1 MSDENRELMSEIE
14 SGERWLRGV
23 GTPGPSAER
32 IAQVKHA
39 VRSELTGTPRQTNSI
54 WSTMGRVAMAACLLA
69 AVYVGWLATR
79 GTPKKDAIPPIVKAP
94 TPVKIEPKNVAN
106 PPEYAEPGDAYSD
119 SSVAM
124 SSQIDEGLSNLEEW
138 SKDSTWDLSGNSLSA
153 ALDAVYGDA
162 PVTNG
167 SGRKG

>member
-1 MSDENRELMSEIE
+1 MSDENRELNKEIE
-14 SGERWLRGV
+14 SGEQWLRGV

-32 IAQVKHA
+32 VARVKQA
-39 VRSELTGTPRQTNSI
+39 IRAELASAPRRATSI

-79 GTPKKDAIPPIVKAP
+79 GTPVKDGVRPIAKAP
-94 TPVKIEPKNVAN
+94 TPVKVEPKNVVN
-106 PPEYAEPGDAYSD
+106 PSEYAESNEVYSD

-162 PVTNG
+162 PITNG
-167 SGRKG
+167 NGRKG

>member
-1 MSDENRELMSEIE
+1 MSDDNRELMNEIE

-32 IAQVKHA
+32 IARVKQA
-39 VRSELTGTPRQTNSI
+39 VRSELASAPRHTKSI
-54 WSTMGRVAMAACLLA
+54 WATMGRVAMAACLLG

-79 GTPKKDAIPPIVKAP
+79 GTPVKDDKPAFVKINR
-94 TPVKIEPKNVAN
+94 PVKVEPKAVADT
-106 PPEYAEPGDAYSD
+106 PEYTESNEVYSD

-167 SGRKG
+167 NGRKG

>member
-1 MSDENRELMSEIE
+1 MSDDNRKIEREIE

-32 IAQVKHA
+32 IARVKQA
-39 VRSELTGTPRQTNSI
+39 VRAELASTPRQTISS
-54 WSTMGRVAMAACLLA
+54 WSTIGRVAMAACLLA

-79 GTPKKDAIPPIVKAP
+79 GI
-94 TPVKIEPKNVAN
+94 PVKDSKPAITRVIGAFEVEPKTEADT
-106 PPEYAEPGDAYSD
+106 PEYAESNEVYSD

-162 PVTNG
+162 PITNG

>member
-1 MSDENRELMSEIE
+1 MSDDNRELMNEIE

-32 IAQVKHA
+32 IARVKQA
-39 VRSELTGTPRQTNSI
+39 VRAELASAPRHTKSI
-54 WSTMGRVAMAACLLA
+54 WATMGRVALAACLFA

-79 GTPKKDAIPPIVKAP
+79 GTPVKDAVPPIVKAP
-94 TPVKIEPKNVAN
+94 MPVKVEQKTVTATL
-106 PPEYAEPGDAYSD
+106 EYAESNEVYSD

-124 SSQIDEGLSNLEEW
+124 SSQFDEGLSSLEEW
-138 SKDSTWDLSGNSLSA
+138 SKDSTWDLSGNSLST

-167 SGRKG
+167 DGRKG

>member
-1 MSDENRELMSEIE
+1 MSDENRELNREIE

-32 IAQVKHA
+32 IAQVKQA
-39 VRSELTGTPRQTNSI
+39 IRAELASTPRRTSSI
-54 WSTMGRVAMAACLLA
+54 WSTMSRVAMAACLLV

-79 GTPKKDAIPPIVKAP
+79 GTPMKDAVSPIVKAP
-94 TPVKIEPKNVAN
+94 TPIKIEPKTVVN
-106 PPEYAEPGDAYSD
+106 PPELVESNEVYSD

-162 PVTNG
+162 PITNG
-167 SGRKG
+167 NGRKG